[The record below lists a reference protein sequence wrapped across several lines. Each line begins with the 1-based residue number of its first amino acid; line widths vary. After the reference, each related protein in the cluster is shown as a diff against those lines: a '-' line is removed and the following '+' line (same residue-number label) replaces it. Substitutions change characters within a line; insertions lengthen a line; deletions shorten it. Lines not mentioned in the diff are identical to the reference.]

1 MGVRNICHLV
11 ASNNVTQLQYHLL
24 ERPQDINK
32 TDRYGRSPLMKATKS
47 GLSEVVALLLDRGA
61 NINHYDLLRKTALH
75 YAIEEGFTDVAT
87 FLIKRGADI
96 NFQNLGG
103 KTPLDECKSFSI
115 TNMLKTAYSAHRH
128 ASTDY
133 STQVGKSEVPCL
145 IDSDMRSLFDASPN
159 NSVYCAN
166 EVPCLIDSDMRS
178 LFDASP
184 DNSVYCANEVPCM
197 IDSDLDDILSEN
209 DVLFLESVSVDNR
222 DPSASCYPD
231 DDEVDDDAPLLFDED
246 YDAKRYGKEREDTRS
261 KHLRTTDVNEDALS
275 SLERTSSLRPSSDW
289 GLDVGWGA
297 ASERGRIPSRSS
309 RSSVDWTS
317 LCDEEQE
324 RYCWEGSKDGN
335 HKCRRCSKK

>member
-1 MGVRNICHLV
+1 
-11 ASNNVTQLQYHLL
+11 
-24 ERPQDINK
+24 
-32 TDRYGRSPLMKATKS
+32 MKATKS

-145 IDSDMRSLFDASPN
+145 IDSDMRSLFDASPD

-166 EVPCLIDSDMRS
+166 EVPCL
-178 LFDASP
+178 
-184 DNSVYCANEVPCM
+184 

-222 DPSASCYPD
+222 DPSAACYPD